1 MKYFVFSDVHGFY
14 SIFKEAL
21 DQSGFDKTN
30 PNHMLISIGDNFDRG
45 QENYQMFTFLKEM
58 KAKKKII
65 LVKGNHEDLIAE
77 MILRRYPLS
86 RDLHNKTY
94 QTLEEFGEV
103 YFKDKDSF
111 YLRFEDLYQKLKEDE
126 FLDFIYDMHDYYET
140 DHYIFT
146 HAYIPINPDYTYKK
160 DWRNATYQE
169 FKEAR
174 WRNGMGISIDLD
186 IGETGKKI
194 VVGHWHTYYGN
205 IRKKYNYDQTILYP
219 RIDYEDLSLFKP
231 YEDKNMIAIDAH
243 TAGTN
248 MVNILVLED

>member
-65 LVKGNHEDLIAE
+65 LVKGNHEDLMAE

-94 QTLEEFGEV
+94 QTLEQRRV
-103 YFKDKDSF
+103 
-111 YLRFEDLYQKLKEDE
+111 
-126 FLDFIYDMHDYYET
+126 
-140 DHYIFT
+140 
-146 HAYIPINPDYTYKK
+146 
-160 DWRNATYQE
+160 
-169 FKEAR
+169 AR
-174 WRNGMGISIDLD
+174 VHR
-186 IGETGKKI
+186 
-194 VVGHWHTYYGN
+194 
-205 IRKKYNYDQTILYP
+205 P
-219 RIDYEDLSLFKP
+219 P
-231 YEDKNMIAIDAH
+231 AH
-243 TAGTN
+243 
-248 MVNILVLED
+248 